1 MEDRRKDG
9 DTIDYCS
16 VFLSYQQTDS
26 VLLWV
31 CTVIDHRRRENA
43 AALCTLA
50 LFDVIRDLLANRR
63 TTIWNLFFAVF
74 TIKIETLF
82 FFFNEIQSKGN
93 IGKQN
98 RINWFIFRF
107 GKILRNLSLKS
118 CTQDEKFEV
127 FPFFNLR
134 RVKCS
139 FKYLWSVNFSELCA
153 WNRIP
158 LCNPLTLFIWDN
170 FFFYA

>member
-9 DTIDYCS
+9 VTIDNCS

-63 TTIWNLFFAVF
+63 TTILNLFFAVF

-82 FFFNEIQSKGN
+82 FLMKFNQKEILGNEI
-93 IGKQN
+93 
-98 RINWFIFRF
+98 
-107 GKILRNLSLKS
+107 
-118 CTQDEKFEV
+118 E
-127 FPFFNLR
+127 
-134 RVKCS
+134 
-139 FKYLWSVNFSELCA
+139 
-153 WNRIP
+153 
-158 LCNPLTLFIWDN
+158 
-170 FFFYA
+170 

>member
-9 DTIDYCS
+9 VTIDNCS
-16 VFLSYQQTDS
+16 VFLSYKQTDS

-82 FFFNEIQSKGN
+82 FLMKFNQKEILGNEI
-93 IGKQN
+93 
-98 RINWFIFRF
+98 
-107 GKILRNLSLKS
+107 
-118 CTQDEKFEV
+118 E
-127 FPFFNLR
+127 
-134 RVKCS
+134 
-139 FKYLWSVNFSELCA
+139 
-153 WNRIP
+153 
-158 LCNPLTLFIWDN
+158 
-170 FFFYA
+170 

>member
-9 DTIDYCS
+9 VTIDNCS
-16 VFLSYQQTDS
+16 VFLLYQQTDS

-43 AALCTLA
+43 AALCTLE

-82 FFFNEIQSKGN
+82 FVLMKFNQKEILGNEI
-93 IGKQN
+93 
-98 RINWFIFRF
+98 
-107 GKILRNLSLKS
+107 
-118 CTQDEKFEV
+118 E
-127 FPFFNLR
+127 
-134 RVKCS
+134 
-139 FKYLWSVNFSELCA
+139 
-153 WNRIP
+153 
-158 LCNPLTLFIWDN
+158 
-170 FFFYA
+170 